1 MFKSDKGIIG
11 KGAEITMKIAVGAD
25 HGGFELK
32 GHLMDFLK
40 GMGHSVTDFGA
51 RDNSPSDYPEFG
63 YKVAHAVSRDGYD
76 RGVLIC
82 KTGIGISIVANKL
95 TNVRAG
101 VCQDLKSARLSREHN
116 DLNVLVMGSEF
127 VSLEKAKEISKVWL
141 ETDFSTEERH
151 RRRVKQI
158 SEIEKKVLGEKA

>member
-1 MFKSDKGIIG
+1 
-11 KGAEITMKIAVGAD
+11 MKIGIGAD

-32 GHLMDFLK
+32 AHLIDFLK
-40 GMGHSVTDFGA
+40 SMGHSVTDFGA
-51 RDNSPSDYPEFG
+51 KDNSPSDYPEFG
-63 YKVAHAVSRDGYD
+63 YKVAYAVSKEGFD

-101 VCQDLKSARLSREHN
+101 VCQDIETAKLSREHN

-127 VSLEKAKEISKVWL
+127 VSLKDAQEILDVWL
-141 ETDFSTEERH
+141 KTDFSTETRH
-151 RRRVKQI
+151 RRRVRQI
-158 SEIEKKVLGEKA
+158 AEIEKKVFGERA